1 MARAARERS
10 EQERALKG
18 YDMSRVGS
26 APITVPSGVDVAV
39 EGRTVVVTG
48 AKGTLS
54 KELPG
59 EITVRSDDGSL
70 LVERPDDTAR
80 SKALHGLSRSLVQ
93 NMVTGVS
100 HGFTKELRIQG
111 VGYRVAES
119 TAASLELALG
129 FSHTVKITAPEGV
142 EFEVPQRTQI
152 IVKGIDKQLVGQVA
166 ADIRKWRPPE
176 PYKGKG
182 IRYIDERVKRKA
194 GKAAK

>member
-1 MARAARERS
+1 
-10 EQERALKG
+10 
-18 YDMSRVGS
+18 MSRVGS
-26 APITVPSGVDVAV
+26 APIIVPSGVDVAV

-48 AKGTLS
+48 AKGTLRR
-54 KELPG
+54 ELPG
-59 EITVRSDDGSL
+59 EITVRSADGSL
-70 LVERPDDTAR
+70 LVERPDDTTQ
-80 SKALHGLSRSLVQ
+80 SKSLHGLTRSLVQ

-100 HGFTKELRIQG
+100 EGFTKELRIQG

-119 TAASLELALG
+119 TPASLELALG

-152 IVKGIDKQLVGQVA
+152 LVKGIDKQLVGQVA

>member
-1 MARAARERS
+1 
-10 EQERALKG
+10 
-18 YDMSRVGS
+18 MSRVGNS
-26 APITVPSGVDVAV
+26 PITVPGGVDVTL

-54 KELPG
+54 RDLPG
-59 EITVRSDDGSL
+59 EITLRADDGIL
-70 LVERPDDTAR
+70 HVERPDDTAQNR
-80 SKALHGLSRSLVQ
+80 SLHGLTRSLVQ
-93 NMVTGVS
+93 NMVTGVTE
-100 HGFTKELRIQG
+100 GFTKELRIQG

-119 TAASLELALG
+119 TPTSLELSLG
-129 FSHTVKITAPEGV
+129 FSHTVKIAAPEGV

-152 IVKGIDKQLVGQVA
+152 LVKGIDKQLVGQVA

-182 IRYIDERVKRKA
+182 IRYADERVKRKA

>member
-10 EQERALKG
+10 EQERAFKG

-48 AKGTLS
+48 ARGTLS

-59 EITVRSDDGSL
+59 EITVRSADGSL

-80 SKALHGLSRSLVQ
+80 SKALHGLTRSLVQ

-100 HGFTKELRIQG
+100 QGFTKELRIQG

-119 TAASLELALG
+119 TPASLELALG

-152 IVKGIDKQLVGQVA
+152 LVKGIDKQLVGQVA